1 MFDVLRQLKKE
12 ENREKMEN
20 YVKKQFLNNMIV
32 RMRPH
37 LDRDILKIL
46 EDSLTEELAGIRMDG
61 ESNLP
66 EIYQKDTDRKN
77 QYVLQ
82 LFQYKTTVKK
92 NTRDAYLR
100 SVENLITV
108 TGKPLMAVEE
118 SDISYYLHWYENQ
131 PREKQLENTTYN
143 NERRFLSAFFTWMR
157 KEKLIQENPV
167 ECIGPRRIIR
177 KPIDYFRQEEMI
189 RLRDACRNVRERALV
204 EVLRSTGARVG
215 ELVKITIQQVDWGTG
230 DVLILGEKSERYRV
244 LYLDDDARHYLRA
257 YLDSR
262 EGTSSYLFPKSRA
275 PYTEMTTGG
284 IRTILKA
291 IGKRAGVESR
301 VYPHKMRKTL
311 GMNLKNKDVDIGTIQ
326 EIMGHASPAVTAQY
340 YAQSTPE
347 TLRNIRKRVA

>member
-1 MFDVLRQLKKE
+1 
-12 ENREKMEN
+12 MEN
-20 YVKKQFLNNMIV
+20 SVKKQFLNNILVKMY
-32 RMRPH
+32 PH
-37 LDRDILKIL
+37 LDPDLMKIL
-46 EDSLTEELAGIRMDG
+46 EDSITEELIGVRMDG

-66 EIYQKDTDRKN
+66 AVYQQDTDRKN

-82 LFQYKTTVKK
+82 LFQYKKKVKK
-92 NTRDAYLR
+92 NTMDAYLR
-100 SVENLITV
+100 AVGNLITL
-108 TGKPLMAVEE
+108 TGKPLMLMDE
-118 SDISYYLHWYENQ
+118 SDISYYLHWYENK
-131 PREKQLENTTYN
+131 PREKGLENSTYN

-157 KEKLIQENPV
+157 KEKLILENPV
-167 ECIGPRRIIR
+167 ECIDPRRIIR
-177 KPIDYFRQEEMI
+177 KPIDYFYQEEMI
-189 RLRDACRNVRERALV
+189 RLRDACRNMRERALV

-215 ELVKITIQQVDWGTG
+215 ELVKITVHQVDWNTG
-230 DVLILGEKSERYRV
+230 DVLILSEKSERYRV

-262 EGTSSYLFPKSRA
+262 EGTSCYLFPKSRA

-291 IGKRAGVESR
+291 VGKRAGVESR
-301 VYPHKMRKTL
+301 VYPHKLRKTL

-347 TLRNIRKRVA
+347 TLRNVRKRVA